1 MASADRLNRILG
13 MIPYL
18 LQNQEVPLEELA
30 EEFQVR
36 PSELVR
42 DLQALSHCSYGP
54 FGSAEVLDAYIE
66 DGTVRIWAGEHFKR
80 PLSFTP
86 SELLAMRTAIS
97 MMIEHTDAREARA
110 LAHAYKLITEG
121 DEDLHARA
129 SALKGQIGMEPPPA
143 LSGEIFSILER
154 GVHES
159 RKVEI
164 KYFTEHR
171 GTISERVVWPCKMVF
186 NDGRWYIVGYC
197 EKAQGYRTF
206 RADNVR
212 SATLLGEHFEVP
224 ADFRLEDHFQQGVYV
239 ETEDEEEIV
248 VRYSPPAALLVMEE
262 EGRGKQARDGTVTL
276 SYRTSSPRWLLQRL
290 LSYGESAELVSPL
303 TLRRALYEQLT
314 EMADSYRESKKD
326 S

>member
-13 MIPYL
+13 MIPFL

-30 EEFQVR
+30 EEFQVK

-54 FGSAEVLDAYIE
+54 FGSAEVMDAYIE
-66 DGTVRIWAGEHFKR
+66 DGKVHLWAGEHFKR

-86 SELLAMRTAIS
+86 SELLALRTAIS
-97 MMIEHTDAREARA
+97 MMIEHTDVREARA
-110 LAHAYKLITEG
+110 LAHAYKLITDR
-121 DEDLHARA
+121 DEDLHTRA
-129 SALKGQIGMEPPPA
+129 SALKGQIGVEPPPA

-164 KYFTEHR
+164 RYFTEHR
-171 GTISERVVWPCKMVF
+171 GTVSERIVWPCKMVF
-186 NDGRWYIVGYC
+186 SDGRWYIVGYC
-197 EKAQGYRTF
+197 EKAGGYRTF

-212 SATLLGEHFEVP
+212 SAQLLGEHFSIP

-248 VRYSPPAALLVMEE
+248 VRYSPPAAQLVMEE
-262 EGRGKQARDGTVTL
+262 EGRGKPARDGTVTL

-290 LSYGESAELVSPL
+290 LSYGESAELVSPSV
-303 TLRRALYEQLT
+303 LRHGLVDRLRD
-314 EMADSYRESKKD
+314 MAEIYREEK
-326 S
+326 